1 MKTATARRNVLTS
14 RPKLPY
20 PNAATKRQI
29 LDRFV
34 ELLLMAALGIG
45 AAAMVLFILALA

>member
-1 MKTATARRNVLTS
+1 MKSITAYRTDLAN
-14 RPKLPY
+14 RPNLPY

-34 ELLLMAALGIG
+34 ELLLMGALGVG
-45 AAAMVLFILALA
+45 FAAIVLFILALA

>member
-1 MKTATARRNVLTS
+1 MKTAVVNRANLAT
-14 RPKLPY
+14 RPNLPY

-29 LDRFV
+29 VDRFV

-45 AAAMVLFILALA
+45 AAAIILFLLALA